1 MKNNV
6 ICIFVDSVAWECVGT
21 TRAKISPTPFLDS
34 LKDESITASKLYSHG
49 PYTEAAKRSLFTGRN
64 CMDDFGYYFKFNSSP
79 MTDFKLF
86 HDAGYETYGFY
97 YPFFMMGHNVKKYID
112 HSIYTSGFVFGSE
125 WGVLFDYYYNEV
137 KKRKLNDNEYL
148 LIRHRL
154 KLFFEVY
161 KGYLED
167 LRDSPESSS
176 LYRECLKDFDID
188 NSLSILYKEEER
200 FDSNQNVYIDEVLT
214 QGKEHVIA
222 HIDTTRIDSIID
234 RVFLESKAK
243 ENSDFFRKIRINNFK
258 ANWIK
263 LFPSLKR
270 IIYALKRYIKTKDSK
285 ELLFFT
291 NYMLA
296 LTPFKVMRL
305 RWGNPNWQNDNS
317 IFSILNEAINVLE
330 KRGSNDKPF
339 YMYLNTDDPHNNIS
353 MFAYDTQN
361 HEVVDDEIRV
371 LKDYV
376 DQLGVDFEGNLLY
389 FLSLRYVDYEI
400 EKFCNRLKDL
410 GLWENTTLM
419 VLSDHGS
426 SYTFKPLHNARVNCF
441 DDECYHVPMLI
452 RHPNFVGRDIAT
464 YQNSKDVLPTICDLV
479 GIEKPDVFK
488 GHSLLDEKRP
498 IKNYIMTE
506 YMGPGC
512 PDLLSK
518 RLWLSVRDAHYII
531 AYKVGIYEDF
541 KDGELAE
548 VYDLSK
554 DPNAYYNINTTIDLR
569 NIEYLLQPLKNRFE
583 EIKRDSNAFIEDLR
597 KGKIKV
603 VK

>member
-34 LKDESITASKLYSHG
+34 LRSESITASKLYSHG

-137 KKRKLNDNEYL
+137 KKRELNENEYL

-167 LRDSPESSS
+167 LRDNSESAS

-200 FDSNQNVYIDEVLT
+200 FDSNKKEYIDEVLT

-234 RVFLESKAK
+234 REFLEGKVQNNA
-243 ENSDFFRKIRINNFK
+243 DFFRKIRINNFK

-285 ELLFFT
+285 ELLFIT

-296 LTPFKVMRL
+296 LTPFKVMRS

-317 IFSILNEAINVLE
+317 IYSILNEAINVLE
-330 KRGSNDKPF
+330 KRKSNDKPF

-361 HEVVDDEIRV
+361 HEVVDDEISV

-376 DQLGVDFEGNLLY
+376 NQLGTDFEGNLLY

-400 EKFCNRLKDL
+400 EKFCNRLKEL

-452 RHPNFVGRDIAT
+452 RHPNFVGRNIAT

-479 GIEKPDVFK
+479 GIEKSDVFK
-488 GHSLLDEKRP
+488 GHSLLDENRP
-498 IKNYIMTE
+498 IKNYVMTE

-518 RLWLSVRDAHYII
+518 RLWLSVRDVHYIV
-531 AYKVGIYEDF
+531 AYKVGVYENF
-541 KDGELAE
+541 EDGELAE

-554 DPNAYYNINTTIDLR
+554 DPYAYYNINTTVDIR
-569 NIEYLLQPLKNRFE
+569 NIEYLLQPLKVRFE
-583 EIKRDSNAFIEDLR
+583 EIKRDSNIFIEDLR